1 MSRPEPPVRAPE
13 AVRRSGAT
21 APLLGLAAIA
31 GLFGVLMLAAAGQ
44 GTPQFSSSRSE
55 NTAPPPEDVVLPV
68 PSTTGTPPPPESWGD
83 SALAQILGVV
93 FGALLTLA
101 VLALVLVVL
110 RQLLRFL
117 RRLWQAR
124 PLDRREVT
132 AAAGEDGGSTPA
144 VPPNEEVI
152 RRGVSAALRT
162 VTARPDP
169 GDAIVAA
176 WVGLE
181 ESAADAGHGR
191 GAAETPAEFTARV
204 VGARRSIAADVLRLQ
219 GLYER
224 VRFGGL
230 VADEQDRQSAVVAL
244 RGIKEGW
251 R

>member
-1 MSRPEPPVRAPE
+1 MSRPEPPVRGPGT
-13 AVRRSGAT
+13 VRRTGPLSS
-21 APLLGLAAIA
+21 LLGLAAIA
-31 GLFGVLMLAAAGQ
+31 GLFGLLMLAAAGQ
-44 GTPQFSSSRSE
+44 GTPQFSSSGPES
-55 NTAPPPEDVVLPV
+55 TPSPPEDVVLPM
-68 PSTTGTPPPPESWGD
+68 PSATGTPPPPESWGD
-83 SALAQILGVV
+83 SALAQVLGVI

-101 VLALVLVVL
+101 VLALVIVVL

-124 PLDRREVT
+124 PLDRREVI
-132 AAAGEDGGSTPA
+132 AAAAEGGASTPA
-144 VPPNEEVI
+144 APPDEEVI

-162 VTARPDP
+162 VTERTDP

-191 GAAETPAEFTARV
+191 GPAETPAEFTARV
-204 VGARRSIAADVLRLQ
+204 VGARQGIAAEVLALQ

-224 VRFGGL
+224 VRFGGA
-230 VADEQDRQSAVVAL
+230 VAGEQDRRSAAAAL